1 MVGQLP
7 RLACRRDPT
16 SRAVAKALRTTA
28 VGRIPREEREWIGRI
43 EARRRQL
50 AADETGVAPGFQPGA
65 KGRSATWLASIEEPV
80 PIWAIARMFSV
91 PPAWGVFQLRL
102 ARELAPAS
110 CIELGTGLGLSTAY
124 QAAALEL
131 NAAGTLAT
139 LEGAQGWAAIA
150 AEGLSALGLA
160 QRAEVRLGPIDDTL
174 PDVARQMAPID
185 YAFLDADHSQEATL
199 EHFEV
204 ILPHLSPRAV
214 VLLDDITRD
223 DEMRRAWRA
232 ISRRNYVSTSLP
244 LGRMGVVV
252 IR

>member
-1 MVGQLP
+1 MAGQWP
-7 RLACRRDPT
+7 RLARRRDPT
-16 SRAVAKALRTTA
+16 SRAVARALHTTA
-28 VGRIPREEREWIGRI
+28 LGRVPREERKWIGRI

-50 AADETGVAPGFQPGA
+50 AADQTGVPPGFQPGA
-65 KGRSATWLASIEEPV
+65 KGRSAAWLASIDVPV
-80 PIWAIARMFSV
+80 PVWAIARLFSI

-131 NAAGTLAT
+131 NGRGTLAT
-139 LEGAQGWAAIA
+139 LEGAQAWAAIA
-150 AEGLSALGLA
+150 EEGLSTLGLA
-160 QRAEVRLGPIDDTL
+160 KRGEVRLGPIDDTL
-174 PDVARQMAPID
+174 PEVARQMAPID
-185 YAFLDADHSQEATL
+185 YAFLDADHSEEATL
-199 EHFEV
+199 EHLEV
-204 ILPHLSPRAV
+204 ILPHMSPQAV

-223 DEMRRAWRA
+223 EEMRRAWTT
-232 ISRRNYVSTSLP
+232 ISRRDYVTTSLP